1 MKPGRVD
8 ANRASGSEVFA
19 APPITAKILSL
30 IGTNRKPPDPG
41 VGFTTDRNS
50 GPMASGDRYH
60 KAGRTNGIPNLSG
73 HLQPRW
79 GGMAQR
85 LFVLQGSVCLS

>member
-30 IGTNRKPPDPG
+30 IGKYRNPPVPVWG
-41 VGFTTDRNS
+41 S
-50 GPMASGDRYH
+50 
-60 KAGRTNGIPNLSG
+60 
-73 HLQPRW
+73 QPTET
-79 GGMAQR
+79 
-85 LFVLQGSVCLS
+85 QG